1 MKQRFVQ
8 IPSDPKKDNTVTPLD
23 LFVYGIIKKH
33 WNKDRNDAYPSLK
46 TISEEAGLAINTI
59 RKCIKNLE
67 GKYFKIEQVPYKN
80 TVQNRYIFTNNFPK
94 FEQYSFEFLEK
105 KDLTPTEKGV
115 IIAEQPFMYT
125 ETKDLGKISY
135 NYKQLS
141 QKINMPETSLY
152 KTHNALKT
160 KGYLQIMKTNTR
172 DPETGSRGIVFYY
185 DLGELCQQIAWT
197 FRKQEQEIENLKEE
211 TQQITETIV
220 SIENSQ
226 TGQQN
231 EIKDLKKDMERLTKA
246 VLNTQKNQKILMNYI
261 FSNTNHLKIPK

>member
-33 WNKDRNDAYPSLK
+33 WNQDRNDAYPSLK

-67 GKYFKIEQVPYKN
+67 GKYFKIEKIPYKN
-80 TVQNRYIFTNNFPK
+80 TFKNIYIFINNFPK

-105 KDLTPTEKGV
+105 KDLTPIEKGV
-115 IIAEQPFMYT
+115 IIAEQPFMFT

-152 KTHNALKT
+152 KTHNALKA
-160 KGYLQIMKTNTR
+160 KGYLQIMKTNAR
-172 DPETGSRGIVFYY
+172 DPETGSRGVVFYY

-197 FRKQEQEIENLKEE
+197 FKKHEQEIEDLKVE
-211 TQQITETIV
+211 TQQITENMT
-220 SIENSQ
+220 SIENSH
-226 TGQQN
+226 TEQQK
-231 EIKDLKKDMERLTKA
+231 ELIDLKKGYEQMHKA
-246 VLNTQKNQKILMNYI
+246 LLSLQKDYKMLRDQVFFKKDD
-261 FSNTNHLKIPK
+261 LKIPS

>member
-1 MKQRFVQ
+1 
-8 IPSDPKKDNTVTPLD
+8 
-23 LFVYGIIKKH
+23 
-33 WNKDRNDAYPSLK
+33 
-46 TISEEAGLAINTI
+46 
-59 RKCIKNLE
+59 
-67 GKYFKIEQVPYKN
+67 
-80 TVQNRYIFTNNFPK
+80 
-94 FEQYSFEFLEK
+94 
-105 KDLTPTEKGV
+105 
-115 IIAEQPFMYT
+115 
-125 ETKDLGKISY
+125 
-135 NYKQLS
+135 
-141 QKINMPETSLY
+141 
-152 KTHNALKT
+152 
-160 KGYLQIMKTNTR
+160 MKTNTR

-261 FSNTNHLKIPK
+261 FSNKNDLKYHNERLYI

>member
-1 MKQRFVQ
+1 MKTRFVQ

-23 LFVYGIIKKH
+23 LFVYGVIKKH
-33 WNKDRNDAYPSLK
+33 WNKSRNDAYPSLK
-46 TISEEAGLAINTI
+46 TISEESELSINTV

-80 TVQNRYIFTNNFPK
+80 TVQNKYIFVNNFPK

-105 KDLTPTEKGV
+105 KDLTPIEKGV

-125 ETKDLGKISY
+125 ETKDLGKVSY

-141 QKINMPETSLY
+141 QKINIPETSLY
-152 KTHNALKT
+152 KTHNSLKT

-172 DPETGSRGIVFYY
+172 NPETGAKEVAFYY
-185 DLGELCQQIAWT
+185 NLGELCQQIAWT

-211 TQQITETIV
+211 TQQITEAV
-220 SIENSQ
+220 NSIENSQ
-226 TGQQN
+226 TGQQK
-231 EIKDLKKDMERLTKA
+231 ELEDVKKQLDRLTKI
-246 VLNTQKNQKILMNYI
+246 VLNTQKNQKVIMNQI
-261 FSNTNHLKIPK
+261 FTKKGDLIIPS